1 MVTGSDDNKRI
12 VQRWHDA
19 WNTHDDSLL
28 LQLADEIYAPD
39 LIIHHPAPRPDERSL
54 ASWKQGVVAWIKDV
68 PDNHVT
74 LEDLFGEGNK
84 VALRYAV
91 HGFRVSTG
99 QAIELRGNA
108 IWRFADGKIVE
119 IWE

>member
-68 PDNHVT
+68 PDIHVT
-74 LEDLFGEGNK
+74 LEDLFGEGN
-84 VALRYAV
+84 VDSDGNGV
-91 HGFRVSTG
+91 
-99 QAIELRGNA
+99 EL
-108 IWRFADGKIVE
+108 FAPLPVTPRTAPPAKQ
-119 IWE
+119 